1 MFVYLFVVVVDDVVF
16 WLRPLRVVPVGRGSF
31 TSGRPAVAT
40 ATKHSSKPFARL
52 LAHSTRF
59 TSSEKADRA
68 RLNPTH
74 APGGGGNANGRWW
87 WRLISARQRREPRE
101 GGRGRGGVGE
111 FAGQQDDHQTA
122 GSFRSR
128 AARQSRRPAGWGQL
142 RPLGRAS
149 KAARWRTG
157 GKIAGDTRGA
167 KKGQKRA
174 KKRARRRGCCF
185 KL

>member
-1 MFVYLFVVVVDDVVF
+1 MAGGE
-16 WLRPLRVVPVGRGSF
+16 GRQ
-31 TSGRPAVAT
+31 
-40 ATKHSSKPFARL
+40 
-52 LAHSTRF
+52 
-59 TSSEKADRA
+59 
-68 RLNPTH
+68 
-74 APGGGGNANGRWW
+74 
-87 WRLISARQRREPRE
+87 ISAWQRREPRE

-157 GKIAGDTRGA
+157 GKIAGDTRAA
-167 KKGQKRA
+167 KKGQKKGGKGQ
-174 KKRARRRGCCF
+174 KKGQEGEDAGLNCRREKR
-185 KL
+185 